1 MGMLKNLRFV
11 FLYCFSLILLVHAQY
26 DQTGFISLDCGRPS
40 NFSYSESTTG
50 IDYISDAAFISTGV
64 SKSVAPAYK
73 ATYPLQ
79 AAYVR
84 SFPQGVKN
92 CYKVNITKNTKYLIR
107 AVFLYGNYDG
117 LNKLPKFD
125 LAIGA
130 SYWDSVAFTGAAS
143 LSTFNEVVHIP
154 TLDYIN
160 VCLLNKGTGTPFISS
175 LELRPLKS
183 TTYVTPTG
191 SLALFFRYD
200 VGSTVEQTY
209 RYPDDALDRF
219 WEPFNF
225 NEGTQL
231 ATPLTVDAQNNDYQ
245 VPSIVMSSA
254 STPLDDTM
262 DFYWDAPDPSTQY
275 YIFIHFA
282 ELQLLEADQS
292 RSFNITLNGDY
303 LYGPDVPA
311 YLSTSTVFSSTALTG
326 GNYSFSLVQT
336 EDSTL
341 PPILNAI
348 EVYRLID
355 LSQPETDTDDVS
367 AITNV
372 KSTYGVD
379 KDWQGDPCTPE
390 GYKWEGLNCTFN
402 GSPRIISLD
411 LSSSGLTGEITAHIS
426 DLAVLQSL
434 DLSNNSL
441 KGSIPE
447 FLSRMPNL
455 KVLNLEG
462 NKLNGSVPAD
472 LIERSKSGSLS
483 LSVGEN
489 ADLCVENSCK
499 KEETEKKKKKNIIVP
514 IVAAIG
520 GFFIL
525 VVLVVAIFMWLKR
538 GRKQEVVTAVAHQ
551 PNNQVDSFESK
562 KRQFTYSDVLK
573 ITNNFQTIIGRGGF
587 GNVYHGFVDDTQ
599 VAVKMLSPTSGTNMA
614 LIYEFMAY
622 GSLDSH
628 LLGENSNANV
638 LTWEGRLQIATDAA
652 QGLEYL
658 HNGCKPPIVHRDV
671 KTTNI
676 LLAENFQAKLADF
689 GLSRIFPTDGG
700 THMSTAVAGTPGYLD
715 PEYHTTGW
723 LNEKSDV
730 YSFGVVLLEIITGR
744 PVISRTQE
752 KIRVSQWV
760 SSMLAR
766 GDIKTILDARLLG
779 DYDIN
784 SAWKAVELAMNC
796 VSNTS
801 NKRPNMSE
809 VVRGLKDCLEAELA
823 RTNFNRVTES
833 TDSVICS
840 MNVNTE
846 FSPLGPSVGYI
857 LQISSNYDIPAMAQ
871 VEVEDLVDNMFIII
885 VKDECMADRIV
896 DRVPWAVMNQNFSV
910 KRWPYDLLL
919 EEVKLHSVSF
929 LEVENLAYARGF
941 LRARTLVNT
950 MKPLITGCWLQR
962 AGDIES
968 WIEFRYERLQ
978 DLCYKCGRIGHV
990 NNECSFPQNRGGPA
1004 GCGDW
1009 TNMKK
1014 PRDIRDE
1021 NLPSMVAFFSEC
1033 RHAKA
1038 TREHRMGDPM
1048 QSTDHERVQ

>member
-11 FLYCFSLILLVHAQY
+11 FLCCFSLILLVHAQD
-26 DQTGFISLDCGRPS
+26 DQSGFISLDCGRPS
-40 NFSYSESTTG
+40 NSNNSESPTG
-50 IDYISDAAFISTGV
+50 VDYISDAAFISTGV

-130 SYWDSVAFTGAAS
+130 SYWDSVAFTDDAS

-160 VCLLNKGTGTPFISS
+160 VCLLNEGTGTPFISS
-175 LELRPLKS
+175 LELRPLKN

-200 VGSTVEQTY
+200 VGSTVDDQTY

-225 NEGTQL
+225 NKWTQL
-231 ATPLTVDAQNNDYQ
+231 DTPFTVDGQNNDYQ
-245 VPSIVMSSA
+245 VPSIVMRSA
-254 STPLDDTM
+254 STPLYDTM
-262 DFYWDAPDPSTQY
+262 GFDWNAPDPSTQY
-275 YIFIHFA
+275 YIFSHFA
-282 ELQLLEADQS
+282 ELQLLEADQF
-292 RSFNITLNGDY
+292 RSFDITLNGDY
-303 LYGPDVPA
+303 LYGPVVPA
-311 YLSTSTVFSSTALTG
+311 YLSTTTVLSNPSLTG
-326 GNYSFSLVQT
+326 GNYSFLLVQT
-336 EDSTL
+336 EDSNL

-390 GYKWEGLNCTFN
+390 GYMWEGLNCTFN

-411 LSSSGLTGEITAHIS
+411 LSSSGLTGEITSYIS

-434 DLSNNSL
+434 DLSHNSL

-447 FLSRMPNL
+447 FLSRMRNL

-499 KEETEKKKKKNIIVP
+499 KEETKKKKKKNIIVP

-525 VVLVVAIFMWLKR
+525 VVVLVVAIFMWLKR
-538 GRKQEVVTAVAHQ
+538 GRKQEVSHQ

-599 VAVKMLSPTSGTNMA
+599 VAVKMLSPTSGQGYQQFQAEVKLLIRVHHRNLTSLVGYCNEGTNMA

-715 PEYHTTGW
+715 PEYHKTGW

-744 PVISRTQE
+744 PAISRTHE
-752 KIRVSQWV
+752 KIPVSQWV

-796 VSNTS
+796 VSHTS

-846 FSPLGPSVGYI
+846 FSPLV
-857 LQISSNYDIPAMAQ
+857 
-871 VEVEDLVDNMFIII
+871 
-885 VKDECMADRIV
+885 R
-896 DRVPWAVMNQNFSV
+896 
-910 KRWPYDLLL
+910 
-919 EEVKLHSVSF
+919 
-929 LEVENLAYARGF
+929 
-941 LRARTLVNT
+941 
-950 MKPLITGCWLQR
+950 
-962 AGDIES
+962 
-968 WIEFRYERLQ
+968 
-978 DLCYKCGRIGHV
+978 
-990 NNECSFPQNRGGPA
+990 
-1004 GCGDW
+1004 
-1009 TNMKK
+1009 
-1014 PRDIRDE
+1014 
-1021 NLPSMVAFFSEC
+1021 
-1033 RHAKA
+1033 
-1038 TREHRMGDPM
+1038 
-1048 QSTDHERVQ
+1048 

>member
-11 FLYCFSLILLVHAQY
+11 FLYCFSLILLVHAQ
-26 DQTGFISLDCGRPS
+26 DAQSGFISLDCGRPS
-40 NFSYSESTTG
+40 NSSHSKSTIG
-50 IDYISDAAFISTGV
+50 IDYISDAAYISTGV

-125 LAIGA
+125 LVIGA
-130 SYWDSVAFTGAAS
+130 SYWDSVAFTDAS
-143 LSTFNEVVHIP
+143 LGTFNEVVHIP

-160 VCLLNKGTGTPFISS
+160 VCLLNKGSGTPFISS
-175 LELRPLKS
+175 LELRPLKN

-191 SLALFFRYD
+191 SLALSFRDD
-200 VGSTVEQTY
+200 VGSTDDQTY
-209 RYPDDALDRF
+209 RYPDDTLDRF

-225 NEGTQL
+225 NKGTQL
-231 ATPLTVDAQNNDYQ
+231 ATSLTVDAQNNDYQ
-245 VPSIVMSSA
+245 VPSIVMRSA

-303 LYGPDVPA
+303 LYGPVVPA
-311 YLSTSTVFSSTALTG
+311 YLSTFTVFSNSSLTG

-355 LSQPETDTDDVS
+355 LSQPETNTDDAS
-367 AITNV
+367 AITNI

-390 GYKWEGLNCTFN
+390 GYMWEGLNCTFN

-411 LSSSGLTGEITAHIS
+411 LSSSGLTGEITSYIS

-447 FLSRMPNL
+447 FLSRMRNL

-499 KEETEKKKKKNIIVP
+499 KEETKKKKKKNIIVP

-538 GRKQEVVTAVAHQ
+538 GRKQEVVTAVSHQ

-614 LIYEFMAY
+614 LIYEFMAN

-700 THMSTAVAGTPGYLD
+700 THMTTAVAGTPGYLD

-744 PVISRTQE
+744 PAISRTQE

-796 VSNTS
+796 VSHTS

-823 RTNFNRVTES
+823 RTNFNHVTES
-833 TDSVICS
+833 TDSVIYS
-840 MNVNTE
+840 MNVTME
-846 FSPLGPSVGYI
+846 SSPLGPSVGYI

-885 VKDECMADRIV
+885 VKAECMADRIV
-896 DRVPWAVMNQNFSV
+896 DRVPWAVA
-910 KRWPYDLLL
+910 YDLSL
-919 EEVKLHSVSF
+919 EEVKLHSF

-941 LRARTLVNT
+941 LRGRTLVNT
-950 MKPLITGCWLQR
+950 VRSLNPPWCLAGKPEIYFTYEIGGCGR
-962 AGDIES
+962 
-968 WIEFRYERLQ
+968 FRYERHK

-990 NNECSFPQNRGGPA
+990 NNECSFPQNLGGAA
-1004 GCGDW
+1004 GYGDW
-1009 TNMKK
+1009 TKTKK

-1021 NLPSMVAFFSEC
+1021 NLPPMVASFGKC
-1033 RHAKA
+1033 RHARA
-1038 TREHRMGDPM
+1038 TRERRKGDPM
-1048 QSTDHERVQ
+1048 

>member
-64 SKSVAPAYK
+64 SKSVAPAYQ
-73 ATYPLQ
+73 ATHQLQ
-79 AAYVR
+79 DAYVR
-84 SFPQGVKN
+84 SFPRGVKN

-125 LAIGA
+125 LVIGA
-130 SYWDSVAFTGAAS
+130 SYWDSVAFTDAS
-143 LSTFNEVVHIP
+143 LGTFNEVVHIP

-160 VCLLNKGTGTPFISS
+160 VCLLNKGSGTPFISS
-175 LELRPLKS
+175 LELRPLKN

-191 SLALFFRYD
+191 SLALYFRDD
-200 VGSTVEQTY
+200 VGSTDDQTY

-225 NEGTQL
+225 NEGTRL
-231 ATPLTVDAQNNDYQ
+231 ATSLTVDAQNNDYQ
-245 VPSIVMSSA
+245 VPSIVMRSA

-292 RSFNITLNGDY
+292 RSFNITLNGVY
-303 LYGPDVPA
+303 LYGPVVPA
-311 YLSTSTVFSSTALTG
+311 YLSTTTVFSRAALTV
-326 GNYSFSLVQT
+326 GNYNFSLVQT
-336 EDSTL
+336 ENSTL

-355 LSQPETDTDDVS
+355 LSQPETDTDDAS
-367 AITNV
+367 AITNI

-390 GYKWEGLNCTFN
+390 GYMWEGLNCTFN
-402 GSPRIISLD
+402 GSPRIISLN
-411 LSSSGLTGEITAHIS
+411 LSSSGLTGEITSYIS
-426 DLAVLQSL
+426 DLAALQSL

-441 KGSIPE
+441 RGSIPE
-447 FLSRMPNL
+447 FLSRMRNL

-499 KEETEKKKKKNIIVP
+499 KEETEKKKKKKNIIVP

-599 VAVKMLSPTSGTNMA
+599 VAVKMLSPTSGQGYQQFQAEVKLLIRVHHRNLTSLVGYCNEGTNMA

-622 GSLDSH
+622 GSLDLH

-744 PVISRTQE
+744 PAISRTQE

-784 SAWKAVELAMNC
+784 SAWKAVELATNC

-846 FSPLGPSVGYI
+846 FSPLV
-857 LQISSNYDIPAMAQ
+857 
-871 VEVEDLVDNMFIII
+871 
-885 VKDECMADRIV
+885 R
-896 DRVPWAVMNQNFSV
+896 
-910 KRWPYDLLL
+910 
-919 EEVKLHSVSF
+919 
-929 LEVENLAYARGF
+929 
-941 LRARTLVNT
+941 
-950 MKPLITGCWLQR
+950 
-962 AGDIES
+962 
-968 WIEFRYERLQ
+968 
-978 DLCYKCGRIGHV
+978 
-990 NNECSFPQNRGGPA
+990 
-1004 GCGDW
+1004 
-1009 TNMKK
+1009 
-1014 PRDIRDE
+1014 
-1021 NLPSMVAFFSEC
+1021 
-1033 RHAKA
+1033 
-1038 TREHRMGDPM
+1038 
-1048 QSTDHERVQ
+1048 

>member
-11 FLYCFSLILLVHAQY
+11 FLCCFSLILLVHAQ
-26 DQTGFISLDCGRPS
+26 DAQSGFISLDCGRPS
-40 NFSYSESTTG
+40 NSSYYESTTG
-50 IDYISDAAFISTGV
+50 IHYISDAAFISTGI
-64 SKSVAPAYK
+64 SKSVAAAYK
-73 ATYPLQ
+73 ATHQLQ

-107 AVFLYGNYDG
+107 AAFLYGNYDD

-125 LAIGA
+125 LVIGA
-130 SYWDSVAFTGAAS
+130 SYWDSVAFTDAS
-143 LSTFNEVVHIP
+143 LSTFKEVVHIP

-183 TTYVTPTG
+183 TAYVTPTG
-191 SLALFFRYD
+191 SLALSSRLD
-200 VGSTVEQTY
+200 VGSTVNHTY

-225 NEGTQL
+225 NKWTQL
-231 ATPLTVDAQNNDYQ
+231 ATSHTVDAESHNDYQ
-245 VPSIVMSSA
+245 VPSIVMRSA

-262 DFYWDAPDPSTQY
+262 DFYWNDTDASTQY

-282 ELQLLEADQS
+282 ELQLLKANQS
-292 RSFNITLNGDY
+292 RSFNITLNGDHW
-303 LYGPDVPA
+303 YGPDAPA
-311 YLSTSTVFSSTALTG
+311 YLSTTTVYSSSASTG
-326 GNYSFSLVQT
+326 GNYSFSFVQT
-336 EDSTL
+336 ENSTL

-355 LSQPETDTDDVS
+355 LSQPETDTDDAS
-367 AITNV
+367 AITNI

-390 GYKWEGLNCTFN
+390 GYMWEGLNCTFN
-402 GSPRIISLD
+402 GSPRIISLN
-411 LSSSGLTGEITAHIS
+411 LSSSGLTGEITSHIS

-447 FLSRMPNL
+447 FLSKMPNL

-499 KEETEKKKKKNIIVP
+499 KKKKNIIVP

-525 VVLVVAIFMWLKR
+525 VVVLVVAIFMWLKR
-538 GRKQEVVTAVAHQ
+538 GRKQEVVTAVSHQ

-562 KRQFTYSDVLK
+562 KRQFTYLDVLK

-744 PVISRTQE
+744 PAISRTQE

-796 VSNTS
+796 VSHTS

-846 FSPLGPSVGYI
+846 FSPLV
-857 LQISSNYDIPAMAQ
+857 
-871 VEVEDLVDNMFIII
+871 
-885 VKDECMADRIV
+885 R
-896 DRVPWAVMNQNFSV
+896 
-910 KRWPYDLLL
+910 
-919 EEVKLHSVSF
+919 
-929 LEVENLAYARGF
+929 
-941 LRARTLVNT
+941 
-950 MKPLITGCWLQR
+950 
-962 AGDIES
+962 
-968 WIEFRYERLQ
+968 
-978 DLCYKCGRIGHV
+978 
-990 NNECSFPQNRGGPA
+990 
-1004 GCGDW
+1004 
-1009 TNMKK
+1009 
-1014 PRDIRDE
+1014 
-1021 NLPSMVAFFSEC
+1021 
-1033 RHAKA
+1033 
-1038 TREHRMGDPM
+1038 
-1048 QSTDHERVQ
+1048 